1 MSFAIRNRFLSC
13 LAALLPALALPA
25 SATAAVDTAPAVA
38 AAAPAEE
45 EAIVLDEVLVRGKR
59 LEQRIVEAENEF
71 YKLYNQLNKNDKY
84 DMSCPELNIDPD
96 NRNSRITTRVCLPGF
111 VADAMVDWTLF
122 KVRCQ
127 PPLEDFDEF
136 SCLDKNDD
144 QRISTREAAARPE
157 LDVQFM
163 RLDADHNGYLTR
175 EEMPPEGMGGP
186 PAPYQPPPPQLVL
199 MEGTKA
205 WYEHMMQVV
214 RGNPG
219 LQEMAGKLDDLHREY
234 MTLAQQEAELRKH
247 DHAERAQRS
256 GYNRGPRGR

>member
-1 MSFAIRNRFLSC
+1 MSFAIRNRVLSW
-13 LAALLPALALPA
+13 LAAMLPAIALPA
-25 SATAAVDTAPAVA
+25 SAMAADATAPADA
-38 AAAPAEE
+38 AATPVE
-45 EAIVLDEVLVRGKR
+45 EAIVLEEVLVRGKR

-71 YKLYNQLNKNDKY
+71 YKVYNQLNKNDKY

-96 NRNSRITTRVCLPGF
+96 NRTSRITTRVCLPGF
-111 VADAMVDWTLF
+111 VADAMVDWAVF

-144 QRISTREAAARPE
+144 QRLSSQEAAMRPE

-163 RLDADHNGYLTR
+163 RLDADHNGYVTR
-175 EEMPPEGMGGP
+175 DEMPPEGMGGP

-205 WYEHMMQVV
+205 WYEHMMQVI
-214 RGNPG
+214 RSDPG
-219 LQEMAGKLDDLHREY
+219 LQEMAGRLDDLHREY
-234 MTLAQQEAELRKH
+234 MTLAQQEAQLRKH
-247 DHAERAQRS
+247 DHAERAQRA